1 MIVARRLAKRYGTHT
16 VLRAV
21 DLEIGR
27 GEVLLVTGPNGS
39 GKTTLL
45 RIVAGLAAPT
55 SGTIEV
61 DLDRRD
67 LGFVG
72 HEPLVY
78 RDLTATENLSLY
90 ARLYRVPDPKAR
102 VAALLERFGLR
113 DAADT
118 RVAAFS
124 RGMTQRLSLA
134 RALLHQPALLVL
146 DEPHTALDAAGA
158 SLLDE
163 ELALLSGRTTMVIST
178 HDPERVAPL
187 ATATFALG
195 ER

>member
-21 DLEIGR
+21 DLDIGR
-27 GEVLLVTGPNGS
+27 GDALLVTGPNGS

-45 RIVAGLAAPT
+45 RIVTGLAAPT

-78 RDLTATENLSLY
+78 RDLTAAENLSLY
-90 ARLYRVPDPKAR
+90 ARLYRVPDPQAR

-113 DAADT
+113 DAAET

-124 RGMTQRLSLA
+124 RGMTQRLALA

-158 SLLDE
+158 ELLDE
-163 ELALLSGRTTMVIST
+163 ELALLSGKTTMVIST

-187 ATATFALG
+187 ATATLALG